1 MDPILQN
8 ALDRDEATYVSINKN
23 NVEFA
28 CKCGKNHTKTKQA
41 IIKTSGAF
49 CRSCTSRNTSI
60 KRIKNKIA
68 ANNALLE
75 KYPHTNHLKS
85 PY

>member
-1 MDPILQN
+1 MDHILEN
-8 ALDRDEATYVSINKN
+8 VITRDEATYISINKDKT
-23 NVEFA
+23 VDFT
-28 CKCGKNHTKTKQA
+28 CKCGTKHTKKKQA

-49 CRSCTSRNTSI
+49 CKDCTSRNTSI

-75 KYPHTNHLKS
+75 KASDLTI
-85 PY
+85 